1 MSESDTAALTTDEQR
16 VLKEV
21 SKMIVAVLGERF
33 VVDSGISMNTR
44 IVADL
49 DMASLDVVELSV
61 QLRDHYGER
70 VNFAEFI
77 ADLSLDKALELNVGH
92 LVRYITHCTV
102 GS

>member
-1 MSESDTAALTTDEQR
+1 MSDSDTAALTTDEQR

-21 SKMIVAVLGERF
+21 SEMIVAVLGEPF
-33 VVDSGISMNTR
+33 VAGSGISMNTR

-49 DMASLDVVELSV
+49 DMASLDMVELSV

-70 VNFAEFI
+70 VNPAQFI
-77 ADLSLDKALELNVGH
+77 ADLSLDDALALKVGH